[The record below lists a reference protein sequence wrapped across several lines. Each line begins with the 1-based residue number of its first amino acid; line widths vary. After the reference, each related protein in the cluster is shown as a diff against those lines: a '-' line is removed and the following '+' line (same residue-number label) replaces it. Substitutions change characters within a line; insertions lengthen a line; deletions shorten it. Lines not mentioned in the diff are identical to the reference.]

1 MFNWLFRKPAAAPVQ
16 PPRVGG
22 GFFSTHNFDG
32 LGSPAVR
39 LGDVLAKLIRGLPS
53 ARAVGAQDDSEGANL
68 LKIAAQPTTI
78 PEVLA
83 LWYASQS
90 FIGHQLC
97 AILSQHW
104 LINKA
109 CSMPGRDA
117 IRQGFDVVSIDGD
130 DLDPVALKIMRR
142 YDRAMRLNWNL
153 EQFVRMGR
161 IFGIRIA
168 LFKVESTD
176 PNYYEK
182 PFNIDG
188 VAPGSYRGIVQVD
201 PYWTAPELDQNS
213 AAQPDTVH
221 FYEPTY
227 WIINGRR
234 HHRSHL
240 IVFRNSDPPDLLK
253 PAYLYGGIPV
263 PQQIMERVYAAER
276 VANEAPQLAQTK
288 RTNVWKTDMGQF
300 LAKGDEALEALNRWV
315 YFRDNY
321 GVKLGDMEG
330 DEFEQFDTSLTDLDS
345 VIMTQ
350 YQLVAAGANVPAT
363 KLLGTTP
370 KGFNATGEY
379 EEASYHEELESIQ
392 AHDLTPFIER
402 HHMLVQR
409 AYVLPKIGGELVETT
424 VSWRPLD
431 SPTAK
436 ELADT
441 NLAKAQTGAALIAS
455 GALSSEDERRRIAM
469 DPDGGYN
476 DLGLDDIE
484 DLDTH
489 DEGE

>member
-1 MFNWLFRKPAAAPVQ
+1 MFNWLFRKPAAAPV
-16 PPRVGG
+16 PAPRVGG

-32 LGSPAVR
+32 LGSPVVK
-39 LGDVLAKLIRGLPS
+39 LGDVLAKLIRGLPK
-53 ARAVGAQDDSEGANL
+53 ARSIGAQDDSEGASL
-68 LKIAAQPTTI
+68 LKIAAQPASI

-83 LWYASQS
+83 LWYASQT

-130 DLDPVALKIMRR
+130 DLDPAALKIMRR

-168 LFKVESTD
+168 LFKVDSTD
-176 PNYYEK
+176 PDYYEK

-188 VAPGSYRGIVQVD
+188 VTPGSYRGIVQVD
-201 PYWTAPELDQNS
+201 PYWTAPELDQNA

-221 FYEPTY
+221 FYEPTF
-227 WIINGRR
+227 WLINGKR

-263 PQQIMERVYAAER
+263 PQQIMERVYASER

-300 LAKGDEALEALNRWV
+300 LAKGDEAVEALNRWV

-330 DEFEQFDTSLTDLDS
+330 DEFEQFDTSLADLDS

-392 AHDLTPFIER
+392 SHDLTPFIER
-402 HHMLVQR
+402 HHALVQKS
-409 AYVLPKIGGELVETT
+409 YVLPKIGGEMIETT
-424 VSWRPLD
+424 VAWRPLD

-441 NLAKAQTGAALIAS
+441 NLVKAQTGAALIAS
-455 GALSSEDERRRIAM
+455 GALSSEDERRRIAL

-476 DLGLDDIE
+476 DLGLDDLPAESE
-484 DLDTH
+484 DDG
-489 DEGE
+489 DE